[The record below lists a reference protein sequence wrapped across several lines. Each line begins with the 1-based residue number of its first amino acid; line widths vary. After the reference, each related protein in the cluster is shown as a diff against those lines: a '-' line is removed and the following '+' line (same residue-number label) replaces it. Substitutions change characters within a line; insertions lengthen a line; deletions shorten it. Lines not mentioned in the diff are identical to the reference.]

1 MLSNAWLSSWDPI
14 ATPVEAE
21 VVTKEVVKK
30 RERPSPAVFEPR
42 VIHVTFEEAKPFVA
56 AAVDATASTIEPAVS
71 TVAAKAAT
79 ATAATR
85 HVPDVIP
92 SILEQRSGS
101 RVQPERRTKR
111 K

>member
-14 ATPVEAE
+14 ATASVAPIA
-21 VVTKEVVKK
+21 KK

-42 VIHVTFEEAKPFVA
+42 VIHVTFEEAKPFVVSA
-56 AAVDATASTIEPAVS
+56 VEAAETVEPTVSIAVAAVAAEPKKV
-71 TVAAKAAT
+71 
-79 ATAATR
+79 R

-111 K
+111 R